1 MWHKTDCLDKM
12 VECKTTMEQ
21 CVHDIDN
28 WMVINKLKLNQDKTE
43 VILINSRYRSRPP
56 LDSLQIGNVTVVPS
70 SSARNL
76 GVIFDKCF
84 NFEDHIKS
92 ICKSSHYHIRNIAK
106 IRKYIDEESAKIVV
120 HAFVTAKLDSC
131 NSLLYGLPQH
141 LISRLQSIQNTA
153 ARVVTRSSKFDHI
166 TPVLKQLHWLPVR
179 YRIVFKILLL
189 VYKALNGRAPSYISD
204 LLKYHTSERK
214 LRSSSQHL
222 LATPKARLKTYGE
235 RAFAVAAPKLWNSIP
250 LELRS
255 SSSIDIFKR
264 HLKTYLFKQAF

>member
-1 MWHKTDCLDKM
+1 MVVQRLHLASKTNKA
-12 VECKTTMEQ
+12 EQ
-21 CVHDIDN
+21 NIPFCS
-28 WMVINKLKLNQDKTE
+28 
-43 VILINSRYRSRPP
+43 IL
-56 LDSLQIGNVTVVPS
+56 
-70 SSARNL
+70 
-76 GVIFDKCF
+76 FDKCF
-84 NFEDHIKS
+84 NFEEHIKS

-106 IRKYIDEESAKIVV
+106 IRKYIDEES
-120 HAFVTAKLDSC
+120 AKLDSC

-153 ARVVTRSSKFDHI
+153 ARVVTRTRKFDHI
-166 TPVLKQLHWLPVR
+166 TSVLKQLHWPVR

-189 VYKALNGRAPSYISD
+189 VYKALNGTAPSYISE

-222 LATPKARLKTYGE
+222 LATPKARL
-235 RAFAVAAPKLWNSIP
+235 WNAIP
-250 LELRS
+250 HELRS

>member
-1 MWHKTDCLDKM
+1 MSCSEEFAVAYPFYLPFHKTNFKNVKKKSLGILSL
-12 VECKTTMEQ
+12 VGQ
-21 CVHDIDN
+21 IDP
-28 WMVINKLKLNQDKTE
+28 LNE
-43 VILINSRYRSRPP
+43 FLSF
-56 LDSLQIGNVTVVPS
+56 LPS

-106 IRKYIDEESAKIVV
+106 IRKYIDEESAKIVAQ
-120 HAFVTAKLDSC
+120 AFVTPKLDSC

-153 ARVVTRSSKFDHI
+153 ARVVTRTRNFDHI
-166 TPVLKQLHWLPVR
+166 SPVLKQLHWPPLR

-189 VYKALNGRAPSYISD
+189 VYKALNGTAPSYISE

-214 LRSSSQHL
+214 VRSSSQHL
-222 LATPKARLKTYGE
+222 LASPKARLKTYGE
-235 RAFAVAAPKLWNSIP
+235 SVCCGGTKTM
-250 LELRS
+250 EL
-255 SSSIDIFKR
+255 DP
-264 HLKTYLFKQAF
+264 T

>member
-1 MWHKTDCLDKM
+1 
-12 VECKTTMEQ
+12 
-21 CVHDIDN
+21 
-28 WMVINKLKLNQDKTE
+28 MVINKLKLNQDKTE
-43 VILINSRYRSRPP
+43 IVLISSRYRLRPP

-84 NFEDHIKS
+84 NFEEHIKS
-92 ICKSSHYHIRNIAK
+92 IFCKSSHYHIRNIAK

-141 LISRLQSIQNTA
+141 LISRLQSMQNTA
-153 ARVVTRSSKFDHI
+153 ARVVTRTRKFDHI
-166 TPVLKQLHWLPVR
+166 TPVLKQPHWLPVR
-179 YRIVFKILLL
+179 YRIVFIILLP
-189 VYKALNGRAPSYISD
+189 VYKVLNGTAPSHISE
-204 LLKYHTSERK
+204 LLNSERK

-222 LATPKARLKTYGE
+222 LATPKARLKTHGE
-235 RAFAVAAPKLWNSIP
+235 RAFAVAAPRLWNSIP

-255 SSSIDIFKR
+255 SSSIDMFKP
-264 HLKTYLFKQAF
+264 HLKTYHFKQAF

>member
-1 MWHKTDCLDKM
+1 M
-12 VECKTTMEQ
+12 VECKTTIEQ

-28 WMVINKLKLNQDKTE
+28 SMVINKLKLVVLNS
-43 VILINSRYRSRPP
+43 SRYHPRPP
-56 LDSLQIGNVTVVPS
+56 LDSLQIGNVTVAPS

-76 GVIFDKCF
+76 GVILDKCF
-84 NFEDHIKS
+84 NFQEHTKS
-92 ICKSSHYHIRNIAK
+92 ICKSSHYHIRNITK

-141 LISRLQSIQNTA
+141 LILRLQSIQNTA
-153 ARVVTRSSKFDHI
+153 ARVVARTGKFGHI
-166 TPVLKQLHWLPVR
+166 TPVLKQIHWLPVH

-189 VYKALNGRAPSYISD
+189 VYKALNGTALSYISE

-214 LRSSSQHL
+214 LRLSSQHL
-222 LATPKARLKTYGE
+222 LVTPKARLKTYGE
-235 RAFAVAAPKLWNSIP
+235 RAFAVAAPRLWNSIP

>member
-1 MWHKTDCLDKM
+1 M
-12 VECKTTMEQ
+12 
-21 CVHDIDN
+21 
-28 WMVINKLKLNQDKTE
+28 
-43 VILINSRYRSRPP
+43 
-56 LDSLQIGNVTVVPS
+56 
-70 SSARNL
+70 
-76 GVIFDKCF
+76 
-84 NFEDHIKS
+84 KS

-153 ARVVTRSSKFDHI
+153 ARVVTLARKFDHI
-166 TPVLKQLHWLPVR
+166 TPVLKQLHQLPVR

-189 VYKALNGRAPSYISD
+189 VCKALNGTAPSYISE
-204 LLKYHTSERK
+204 LLVIKYHTSEQK
-214 LRSSSQHL
+214 VRSSSQHL
-222 LATPKARLKTYGE
+222 LVTPEARLKTYGE
-235 RAFAVAAPKLWNSIP
+235 RGFAVAAPRLWNSIP

-264 HLKTYLFKQAF
+264 HLKTYLFEQAFSLF

>member
-1 MWHKTDCLDKM
+1 M
-12 VECKTTMEQ
+12 VECKTTIEQ
-21 CVHDIDN
+21 CVRDIDN

-43 VILINSRYRSRPP
+43 VVLISSRYRLKPP

-84 NFEDHIKS
+84 NFEEHIKS

-153 ARVVTRSSKFDHI
+153 ARVVTRTRKFDHI

-189 VYKALNGRAPSYISD
+189 VYKALNGTAPSYISE

-222 LATPKARLKTYGE
+222 LAIPKARLKTHGE
-235 RAFAVAAPKLWNSIP
+235 PESVCCSGTETM
-250 LELRS
+250 ELDPTWTK
-255 SSSIDIFKR
+255 I
-264 HLKTYLFKQAF
+264 Q